1 MLESVGACA
10 AKYVWRRAREPLA
23 VFGLHVLL
31 GVLYRLV
38 FGCVFLKAAAG
49 ARRRGVRDEVSES
62 LVVTRVVERRETRRT
77 REATLKRGSRDSREA
92 RGPNTTARK
101 FCLDPFVAAE
111 CSLSSCSPRPRCGGV
126 GDSVCGPPS
135 ASRPGCLFRHNRR
148 PRHAC
153 APQAKAI
160 SLT

>member
-1 MLESVGACA
+1 MESVGACA

-77 REATLKRGSRDSREA
+77 REATLKRAGLATLERHEGRILPLASSASTRLWRRSARSRRAPRA
-92 RGPNTTARK
+92 RGVEVSVT
-101 FCLDPFVAAE
+101 LFVARPPPPALGV
-111 CSLSSCSPRPRCGGV
+111 CSV
-126 GDSVCGPPS
+126 ITGDQGTRV
-135 ASRPGCLFRHNRR
+135 RR
-148 PRHAC
+148 RLRRFP
-153 APQAKAI
+153 
-160 SLT
+160 